1 MGQPRYS
8 VVVAVTPRVGVCS
21 IAFKERS
28 AAEALRAIAAAGAD
42 SVELWGQPPH
52 LPYPVD
58 KAWCADLREQASGL
72 GLSFCALGS
81 YYCPGRHPCYDGHP
95 VTKENQLAAARA
107 LGAPIVRIW
116 PGSAAREATEPAER
130 ERLYAEIRD
139 LADAAGDVGI
149 LVVLERHV
157 GSLTEG
163 WDAPL
168 TVLAEVDHANVALNY
183 QVVYPA
189 PSDELATRAVPDYRR
204 LLPHSRHAH
213 LQNYVATAG
222 ERPPRTLIADGVV
235 EYGEFGAAARQSGYD
250 GAFMIEFP
258 ADERGRMGVDE
269 AIRADV
275 AGVRRLLS
283 Q

>member
-1 MGQPRYS
+1 MELTQG
-8 VVVAVTPRVGVCS
+8 VGVCS

-28 AAEALRAIAAAGAD
+28 AADALRAIAAAGAD
-42 SVELWGQPPH
+42 SIELWGQPPH
-52 LPYPVD
+52 LPFPVD
-58 KAWCADLREQASGL
+58 EAWCADLREQASDL

-81 YYCPGRHPCYDGHP
+81 YYCPGRHPSYDGHP
-95 VTKENQLAAARA
+95 VTKKNQLTAVRA

-116 PGSAAREATEPAER
+116 PGSAGHAATAPEER

-139 LADAAGDVGI
+139 FADGARDAGI

-168 TVLAEVDHANVALNY
+168 TVLEEIDHPAVALNY

-189 PSDELATRAVPDYRR
+189 PREELATRAVPDYRR

-213 LQNYVATAG
+213 LQNYTAAAG
-222 ERPPRTLIADGVV
+222 DRPPRTLVADGVV
-235 EYGEFGAAARQSGYD
+235 DYGELGAAARECGYD
-250 GAFMIEFP
+250 GSFMIEFP
-258 ADERGRMGVDE
+258 ADEHGETSVDD

-283 Q
+283 P

>member
-1 MGQPRYS
+1 MEF
-8 VVVAVTPRVGVCS
+8 TPRVGVCS

-28 AAEALRAIAAAGAD
+28 AADALRAIAAAGAD

-58 KAWCADLREQASGL
+58 EAWCADLREQASEM
-72 GLSFCALGS
+72 GLSFSALGS
-81 YYCPGRHPCYDGHP
+81 YYCPGSHPAYDGHP

-116 PGSAAREATEPAER
+116 PGSAARRDTEPAER
-130 ERLYAEIRD
+130 KRLYAEIRNF
-139 LADAAGDVGI
+139 ADAAGDAGI

-168 TVLAEVDHANVALNY
+168 TVLDEIGHANVALNY

-189 PSDELATRAVPDYRR
+189 PREDLTTRAVPDYRR
-204 LLPHSRHAH
+204 LLPHARHAH
-213 LQNYVATAG
+213 LQNYVAAAG
-222 ERPPRTLIADGVV
+222 DRPPRTLIADGVV
-235 EYGEFGAAARQSGYD
+235 DYGELGAAARESGYD
-250 GAFMIEFP
+250 GSFMIEFP
-258 ADERGRMGVDE
+258 ADERCGMSVDE
-269 AIRADV
+269 AVRVDV
-275 AGVRRLLS
+275 AGVRGLLS
-283 Q
+283 K